1 MRYFCSFTSGS
12 KGNSAIYVSP
22 GAKILID
29 AGSSAKYITS
39 CLSKLGLCP
48 GDLTHI
54 VLTHAHSDHIS
65 ALPVLSKYTDARLV
79 CSEDTYDQLPFAK
92 GEPLLFAEGDSFEL
106 NDVAVQTAPT
116 PHDCDGSCCYLFGED
131 ENSLGFCT
139 DMGRVTERIY
149 GLMKKA
155 STLFIESNHDVDMLA
170 NGPYPYY
177 LKQRILSFDGHLS
190 NADCAYSVSRLVE
203 DGVRRVMLGH
213 LSETNNRPDIALSE
227 SKKALEQIGADA
239 GHIILGAAGVRDM
252 RAPVIL

>member
-131 ENSLGFCT
+131 ENSLGFGT
-139 DMGRVTERIY
+139 DMGRVTERI
-149 GLMKKA
+149 
-155 STLFIESNHDVDMLA
+155 
-170 NGPYPYY
+170 
-177 LKQRILSFDGHLS
+177 
-190 NADCAYSVSRLVE
+190 
-203 DGVRRVMLGH
+203 
-213 LSETNNRPDIALSE
+213 
-227 SKKALEQIGADA
+227 
-239 GHIILGAAGVRDM
+239 
-252 RAPVIL
+252 

>member
-106 NDVAVQTAPT
+106 LVNKDIAELITSDPRYSS
-116 PHDCDGSCCYLFGED
+116 DFS
-131 ENSLGFCT
+131 
-139 DMGRVTERIY
+139 RVTIDKMWSSPVIADDGTVYISFTDDAVRTIA
-149 GLMKKA
+149 GVIA
-155 STLFIESNHDVDMLA
+155 LA
-170 NGPYPYY
+170 YEGTDGP
-177 LKQRILSFDGHLS
+177 
-190 NADCAYSVSRLVE
+190 ADSE
-203 DGVRRVMLGH
+203 WPMLGQNARH
-213 LSETNNRPDIALSE
+213 TSVQPE
-227 SKKALEQIGADA
+227 
-239 GHIILGAAGVRDM
+239 
-252 RAPVIL
+252 